1 MALSSTANQLH
12 WALRPGIALMV
23 RTKMG
28 AKMGVLLVTLLIPL
42 VFLVVQLFG
51 NLAAGYRATQ
61 TQLQGADAVSHIAA
75 LAFALHQDRAQVNL
89 GLLGQSNA
97 DARRQARDQLRSA
110 LAAMDALVR
119 AHPDWNLATQW
130 SPVYTGLTKIT
141 GADAVESRVAFF
153 QSYTSALTGMQLLA
167 SDVGEVSGLALS
179 SDPGIYFR
187 QYLLVDHTIS
197 WLSYLAAMR
206 DLGVTVMLQKGEAK
220 DAVGGLQTLVPI
232 AEIATLGVTHDVATL
247 IRRKLASL
255 SDWALGER
263 TSLAAIGASRQ
274 LLTPAVEGV
283 DANAYLLTANAA
295 VESARAFEQKMQGEL
310 EQALQAHVASQRAA
324 LLFAAVVVA
333 AGLALCAYG
342 IACVWLSTNMI
353 SRQLL
358 RGVHSAGNGDLST
371 RVRYQGRD
379 NWGDVGR
386 EFERMLDHLSG
397 MVGQVRVAA
406 AQLGETGRGL
416 VGDTLALSERA
427 QTQGESLQQ
436 TAMHVRKVS
445 DTVARNADAAQEVS
459 MMTTSVHH
467 EAESAERLMKQ
478 AVSSMGPLQAT
489 SSRMNEII
497 GTIDAIAFQTNLLAL
512 NAAVEAAR
520 AGEQGRGFAVVA
532 AEVRSL
538 AKRSQQAAA
547 EVRGL
552 IAESS
557 IRVATTVNEISQ
569 VNTLMDSLVA
579 GIREIALNVNS
590 MAEGSASQSAALAEV
605 VNAVGDLDTLT
616 RENTTLVAQASE
628 KSDQLIGQTF
638 DLDGAV
644 SFIHLRNGSAEEAR
658 QLTIDAAIHVHNV
671 GLQQAVADFHDLDGA
686 FIDRDLYIFS
696 FNKQGVYTIFGSDPK
711 RVGSKLDKT
720 PGLDGPKVLA
730 DAWAVCDAGGGW
742 VTYDIVSTLTG
753 EVRPKSSYVVALD
766 RDNLLGCGTYLAAD
780 ILQVARVGALRAEA
794 SG

>member
-1 MALSSTANQLH
+1 MAQPLKTNQVH
-12 WALRPGIALMV
+12 WTLRPGIALMV

-28 AKMGVLLVTLLIPL
+28 VKMGGLLVTLLIPL

-75 LAFALHQDRAQVNL
+75 VAFALHQDRAQVNL

-97 DARRQARDQLRSA
+97 DARAVARDRLRSA
-110 LAAMDALVR
+110 LTAMEALVR

-130 SPVYTGLTKIT
+130 SPVYAGLTKIA
-141 GADAVESRVAFF
+141 GADAVESRGAFF
-153 QSYTSALTGMQLLA
+153 QSYTAALTGLQLMA

-187 QYLLVDHTIS
+187 QNVLVEHTIS
-197 WLSYLAAMR
+197 WLAYLAAMR
-206 DLGVTVMLQKGEAK
+206 DLGVTVLLQKGEAK
-220 DAVGGLQTLVPI
+220 NAVGSLMTLVPI
-232 AEIATLGVTHDVATL
+232 AEIATVSITHHVGAL
-247 IRRKLASL
+247 IRRKLASPT
-255 SDWALGER
+255 DWALGAS
-263 TSLAAIGASRQ
+263 TSLAALGASRQ
-274 LLTPAVEGV
+274 LLAPAADGADVQ
-283 DANAYLLTANAA
+283 AYLLTANSA
-295 VESARAFEQKMQGEL
+295 VETARAFEQKMQGEL
-310 EQALQAHVASQRAA
+310 AQALQALLASLRATLVFAA
-324 LLFAAVVVA
+324 LVVA
-333 AGLALCAYG
+333 VGLALCAYG
-342 IACVWLSTNMI
+342 IACVWLSTHMI
-353 SRQLL
+353 SSQLL
-358 RGVHSAGNGDLST
+358 RAAENAGSGDLST
-371 RVRYQGRD
+371 AVRYQGRD

-416 VGDTLALSERA
+416 VGNTLALSERA

-436 TAMHVRKVS
+436 TALHVRKVS

-459 MMTTSVHH
+459 MMTSSVHQ

-478 AVSSMGPLQAT
+478 AVGSMGPLQAT
-489 SSRMNEII
+489 SSRMNDII

-552 IAESS
+552 IAESAA
-557 IRVATTVNEISQ
+557 RVATTVNEISQ
-569 VNTLMDSLVA
+569 VNMLMDSLVA
-579 GIREIALNVNS
+579 GIREIALNINT
-590 MAEGSASQSAALAEV
+590 MAEGSASQSVALAEV

-616 RENTTLVAQASE
+616 QENTTLIAQASE

-638 DLDGAV
+638 DLDSAV

-658 QLTIDAAIHVHNV
+658 QLTIDGAIHVHNV
-671 GLQQAVADFHDLDGA
+671 GLQQAAADFHDPHGA
-686 FIDRDLYIFS
+686 FIDRDLYLFS
-696 FNKQGVYTIFGSDPK
+696 FNKQGVYTVFGSEPQ
-711 RVGSKLDKT
+711 RVGSTLDKT
-720 PGLDGPKVLA
+720 PGLDGPKALV

-742 VTYDIVSTLTG
+742 VMYDIVSALTG
-753 EVRPKSSYVVALD
+753 EVRTKSSYVVALD
-766 RDNLLGCGTYLAAD
+766 RDNLLGCGTYLSAD
-780 ILQVARVGALRAEA
+780 ILQVARADTSIGAA
-794 SG
+794 SD

>member
-1 MALSSTANQLH
+1 MDNLG
-12 WALRPGIALMV
+12 LRPGIALMV

-28 AKMGVLLVTLLIPL
+28 AKIGALLVTLLIPL

-51 NLAAGYRATQ
+51 GLTGSYRAAQ
-61 TQLQGADAVSHIAA
+61 HQLQGAEAVAHIAD
-75 LAFALHQDRAQVNL
+75 LAFALHRDRAQVNL
-89 GLLGQSNA
+89 ALLGQSNA
-97 DARRQARDQLRSA
+97 DARSTARDKLRSA
-110 LAAMDALVR
+110 LAATEAAVRGHPEWSLV
-119 AHPDWNLATQW
+119 AQW
-130 SPVYTGLTKIT
+130 GTLHTALTKIA
-141 GADAVESRVAFF
+141 GVDSVDSRVAFF
-153 QSYTSALTGMQLLA
+153 QSYTAALTGLQLLA
-167 SDVGEVSGLALS
+167 TDVGEVSGLALS

-187 QYLLVDHTIS
+187 QNLLVENSIAS
-197 WLSYLAAMR
+197 LGYLAAMR
-206 DLGVTVMLQKGEAK
+206 DLSVTVMLQKGEAK
-220 DAVGGLQTLVPI
+220 DAVGSLLALVPI
-232 AEIATLGVTHDVATL
+232 AEIASLKLSHRVDALVRRNFVSSGDWDLG
-247 IRRKLASL
+247 RKTASA
-255 SDWALGER
+255 ALD
-263 TSLAAIGASRQ
+263 ASRQ
-274 LLTPAVEGV
+274 LLAPTAQGSDVSV
-283 DANAYLLTANAA
+283 YLLTANSAI
-295 VESARAFEQKMQGEL
+295 ESARSFEQKMHGDLQ
-310 EQALQAHVASQRAA
+310 QALQSHMASLHTTRVFAA
-324 LLFAAVVVA
+324 LVVA
-333 AGLALCAYG
+333 VGLALCAYG
-342 IACVWLSTNMI
+342 IVCIWLSTNMI
-353 SRQLL
+353 SRQML
-358 RGVHSAGNGDLST
+358 RGVQSAGDGDLST
-371 RVRYQGRD
+371 QVRYQGRD

-478 AVSSMGPLQAT
+478 AVGSMGPLQAT
-489 SSRMNEII
+489 SNRMNEII

-557 IRVATTVNEISQ
+557 ARVATTVTDISQ
-569 VNTLMDSLVA
+569 VNMLMDSLVA

-616 RENTTLVAQASE
+616 QENTTLIAQASE
-628 KSDQLIGQTF
+628 KSDQLIVQTL

-644 SFIHLRNGSAEEAR
+644 SFIRLRNGSAEEAR
-658 QLTIDAAIHVHNV
+658 QLTIDAAIHVHHV
-671 GLQQAVADFHDLDGA
+671 GLQQASLDFHDPDGA

-696 FNKQGVYTIFGSDPK
+696 FDKQGVYSIFGSDPK
-711 RVGSKLDKT
+711 RVGSRLDKT
-720 PGLDGPKVLA
+720 PGLDGPKVLK

-742 VTYDIVSTLTG
+742 VTYDIVSPLTG
-753 EVRPKSSYVVALD
+753 EVQAKSSYVVALD
-766 RDNLLGCGTYLAAD
+766 RDHLLGCGTYLVAD
-780 ILQVARVGALRAEA
+780 ILQVARAGIFGGDT
-794 SG
+794 SD